1 MWNKKE
7 AKKSSLWMQY
17 IQHFKKR
24 SAEKKLNSR
33 IEISLAG
40 VMLRHVRTLRLRE
53 KQGSRKEKKKN
64 TVLSP
69 LPA

>member
-17 IQHFKKR
+17 IRHFKKR

-40 VMLRHVRTLRLRE
+40 VILRHVRTLRLRE
-53 KQGSRKEKKKN
+53 KQGSRKEKKT